1 MSINIYQY
9 FYQHLSTFLSIPP
22 IFLSISSNI
31 SINIYQYFYH
41 NLPIFLSIFLWI
53 SINVSLDLALGMF
66 VVLLFTP
73 AILHCQSG
81 LMFYP
86 LKVARLVMVMLY
98 DIYIYIILCNAYTDI
113 YIYIAVLWY
122 SRVQPRNQES
132 PKITDLMLRFGGVWF
147 QTHALPDLRW
157 FGRGFRLQQRRRSG
171 WRHV

>member
-1 MSINIYQY
+1 LPKWADV
-9 FYQHLSTFLSIPP
+9 LSLEGGQIGDG
-22 IFLSISSNI
+22 
-31 SINIYQYFYH
+31 Y
-41 NLPIFLSIFLWI
+41 
-53 SINVSLDLALGMF
+53 
-66 VVLLFTP
+66 VVW
-73 AILHCQSG
+73 
-81 LMFYP
+81 
-86 LKVARLVMVMLY
+86 
-98 DIYIYIILCNAYTDI
+98 YIYIILCNAYTDI